1 MKRVF
6 RLPWTRRRIDAA
18 LRDEFRFHMDERVEQ
33 FVAAGMPRPDAER
46 EAIRRFGDLEAYRRT
61 VQRIDEEIMRRKTL
75 ADTIRSI
82 SREFGL
88 AGRALLRTPGFFFI
102 TLVTLALGIGATT
115 SIFTLLDAVVLR
127 PLPYPDADRLVKL
140 TSPVPKMKGQTEWG
154 LARHEMYYFVDNGRT
169 LDAVGV
175 YSASDVNVL
184 GAAGGE
190 AERVRWI
197 RASASTLGILGF
209 TPRLGR
215 LLISDDNKTEMPAVV
230 VLSNGYWQRRFG
242 GDTTVVGRTLVVE
255 GFPMRIVGVLGE
267 GQELPD
273 LTTDLWAPAYVTR
286 ATTYN
291 NHTWTAIGR
300 LRRGATIDDAAHELP
315 QLTTRMVQSLPQVY
329 GPNWLSSTG
338 FTTKVVSLRDAIVGD
353 MLTRALWTLFAAV
366 GIVLLIAM
374 ANVANLFLARLDAR
388 QREIAVRSALGA
400 ERSHLALHYLS
411 ESMLIAGIAA
421 LAAVAV
427 AFALLRM
434 LVVIAPSQLPRLNEV
449 HLGAASVA
457 FALGSALVAGLAFG
471 LAPLLGRS
479 LDLSVLREGGRG
491 MLSSKR
497 RLNARRLLVAGQMAF
512 AVVLLTASMLMV
524 RTFLNL
530 RSVKPGFDPAGVVT
544 MEISLPE
551 SKYGRG
557 GIHYF
562 ESAERAT
569 SFFEQLANRVTAL
582 PGVKTVGY
590 GDRMPLVTGD
600 WCTGINIEGPTP
612 ESTRGICP
620 VDALVSPGYFEAMG
634 ITVTGRSL
642 TWGGMHAH
650 DGGVI
655 VSRGFADHYWPGQ
668 NPIGKGLR
676 YYGTKPPFYRV
687 IGVAEDVRSNGIDAP
702 PVEMAYFPMLPIP
715 DAQLW
720 SPPTSSYLVVRGAA
734 IDPGELAR
742 MVRKMAGEIEPEAAV
757 ANPQAMSTIVARS
770 VAKQS
775 FTMALLVIA
784 AAIAMLLA
792 AIGLYGVISYIVSQR
807 RAEIG
812 VRMALGAESGRV
824 TGMVLAQSLRMAI
837 AGIVV
842 GLVGAYLTTRV
853 LRALLFGVEPTDP
866 LTLILVPAALVAVV
880 LAASYVPAR
889 RAARIDPV
897 EALRS

>member
-1 MKRVF
+1 
-6 RLPWTRRRIDAA
+6 
-18 LRDEFRFHMDERVEQ
+18 
-33 FVAAGMPRPDAER
+33 
-46 EAIRRFGDLEAYRRT
+46 
-61 VQRIDEEIMRRKTL
+61 
-75 ADTIRSI
+75 
-82 SREFGL
+82 
-88 AGRALLRTPGFFFI
+88 
-102 TLVTLALGIGATT
+102 
-115 SIFTLLDAVVLR
+115 
-127 PLPYPDADRLVKL
+127 
-140 TSPVPKMKGQTEWG
+140 
-154 LARHEMYYFVDNGRT
+154 
-169 LDAVGV
+169 
-175 YSASDVNVL
+175 
-184 GAAGGE
+184 
-190 AERVRWI
+190 
-197 RASASTLGILGF
+197 
-209 TPRLGR
+209 
-215 LLISDDNKTEMPAVV
+215 
-230 VLSNGYWQRRFG
+230 
-242 GDTTVVGRTLVVE
+242 
-255 GFPMRIVGVLGE
+255 
-267 GQELPD
+267 
-273 LTTDLWAPAYVTR
+273 
-286 ATTYN
+286 
-291 NHTWTAIGR
+291 
-300 LRRGATIDDAAHELP
+300 
-315 QLTTRMVQSLPQVY
+315 
-329 GPNWLSSTG
+329 
-338 FTTKVVSLRDAIVGD
+338 
-353 MLTRALWTLFAAV
+353 
-366 GIVLLIAM
+366 
-374 ANVANLFLARLDAR
+374 
-388 QREIAVRSALGA
+388 
-400 ERSHLALHYLS
+400 
-411 ESMLIAGIAA
+411 
-421 LAAVAV
+421 
-427 AFALLRM
+427 
-434 LVVIAPSQLPRLNEV
+434 
-449 HLGAASVA
+449 
-457 FALGSALVAGLAFG
+457 
-471 LAPLLGRS
+471 
-479 LDLSVLREGGRG
+479 
-491 MLSSKR
+491 
-497 RLNARRLLVAGQMAF
+497 
-512 AVVLLTASMLMV
+512 
-524 RTFLNL
+524 
-530 RSVKPGFDPAGVVT
+530 VKPGFDPAGVVT

-569 SFFEQLANRVTAL
+569 SFFEQLANRVTVL